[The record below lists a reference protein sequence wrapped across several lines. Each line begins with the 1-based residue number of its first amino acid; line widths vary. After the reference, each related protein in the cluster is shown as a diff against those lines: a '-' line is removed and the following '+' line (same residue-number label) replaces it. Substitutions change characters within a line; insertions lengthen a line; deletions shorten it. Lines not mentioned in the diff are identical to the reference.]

1 VQMKATPR
9 VRFAPSPTGYLHVG
23 GARTALFNWL
33 YARHEGGTFV
43 LRIEDTDRERSS
55 ADMTEAI
62 LEGMAWLGL
71 DWDEGPFHQADG
83 AERHRADALRLLES
97 GAAYRCFCS
106 AEALQAKR
114 EAAGREY
121 RYDRVCA
128 AVGGGEAAARAAA
141 GEPHTVRFRVPDE
154 AVEWDDT
161 VHGPTR
167 FPPEAVEDF
176 ILLRTDGTATYNLA
190 VVSDDVEMR
199 ITHVIRGDDHLANT
213 PKQILLYRALG
224 AGVPAFAHLPMILGP
239 DGKRL
244 SKRHGATAV
253 GEYSEQGILPG
264 ALVNFLALLGWNPG
278 DEREVMPLD
287 ELVASFT
294 LERVN
299 KKSAVFDPAKLEWM
313 NGQYLARTPAEALLP
328 LAAPH
333 LAAAGL
339 ATEEEVAARRE
350 WFLALVELLKV
361 RARTVPE
368 VAEQARIFLANEVAY
383 DPAATAKHWKDPAE
397 TAARLDAARRALEA
411 LSSWA
416 PEEIEPVL
424 RSAAESEGVGFG
436 KLVHPLRLALT
447 GTSASPGIDAVIAL
461 LGRDR
466 VLARIDAAR
475 AHVLAGSGA
484 REER

>member
-9 VRFAPSPTGYLHVG
+9 VRFAPSPTGHLHVG

-33 YARHEGGTFV
+33 YARREGGTLV

-55 ADMTEAI
+55 AEMTTAI

-83 AERHRADALRLLES
+83 AERHRADALRLLGS
-97 GAAYRCFCS
+97 GAAYRCFCT
-106 AEALQAKR
+106 AEALQARR

-121 RYDRVCA
+121 RYDRRCA
-128 AVGGGEAAARAAA
+128 AVGGADAAARAVA

-167 FPPEAVEDF
+167 FPTESVEDF

-253 GEYSEQGILPG
+253 GEYRDQGILAG

-328 LAAPH
+328 LVAPH

-339 ATEEEVAARRE
+339 ATEEEIAARRP

-368 VAEQARIFLANEVAY
+368 IAEQARMFLVAHVAY
-383 DPAATAKHWKDPAE
+383 DPAVTAKHWKDPEE
-397 TAARLDAARRALEA
+397 TAARLNAVRHALEA
-411 LSSWA
+411 LSAWE
-416 PEEIEPVL
+416 PPEIEGAL
-424 RSAAESEGVGFG
+424 RTAAESEGLGFG

-466 VLARIDAAR
+466 VLARIDTAR
-475 AHVLAGSGA
+475 EHVLTASGA